1 MRRWLAW
8 AIGVALVVGAWG
20 VIQITPTQDD
30 AEAPFPLAAEIDRTA
45 TARGFAVTV
54 TDVRL
59 GSRAVAGG
67 WSAEGT
73 WLVVDL
79 EAEATHEEDGTVLD
93 RADLTIDGV
102 TYRASERPSS
112 LFESGLTPG
121 IARQGSLAF
130 ELPSDVVRRAA
141 TLELGLNEDARLDSA
156 VTLSVDLA
164 ELQHLDEVVLL
175 ETEWA
180 SR

>member
-8 AIGVALVVGAWG
+8 AIGLVLVVAAWG

-30 AEAPFPLAAEIDRTA
+30 AETPFPLAAGIDQAA
-45 TARGFAVTV
+45 TARGFAVAV

-59 GSRAVAGG
+59 GARAVAGG
-67 WSAEGT
+67 WSADGT

-112 LFESGLTPG
+112 LFGSGLTPG
-121 IARQGSLAF
+121 IPRQGSVAF

-156 VTLSVDLA
+156 VTVSIDLA
-164 ELQHLDEVVLL
+164 ELELLDEVEVR
-175 ETEWA
+175 ETAWA